1 MTVDLL
7 RANGYKSFESLE
19 VELRSLNV
27 LIGANGSGKSNFV
40 GLFRFLNRLTEGQL
54 QLYIRQAGGAES
66 FLHYGS
72 KRTKR
77 ISIAIKMGRNEYR
90 VSLLPTVDNA
100 LVFERETTLFDGDY
114 VPDPIVKNLGS
125 GQPESNLTSAASR
138 GNRVASHTLDRLQGL
153 RVYHFHDTSEF
164 ALVKRPG
171 SLNDNLFLRSDASNL
186 AAFLFLMQQT
196 NRSHYDFIRETIK
209 MMAPFFDDFLLRPM
223 PDKPDQIQLEWRERN
238 SDYPFLAHQ
247 LSDGTLRFICLAVL
261 LLQPKPPSTILLDE
275 PELGLHPYAIQLLAG
290 LLQSASKRTQL
301 IVATQSAALVS
312 EFQPEDLLVLDRVD
326 STSRI
331 TRPTSDQL
339 SAWMD
344 EYSLG
349 EIWEKNIIGG
359 RPTS

>member
-1 MTVDLL
+1 
-7 RANGYKSFESLE
+7 
-19 VELRSLNV
+19 
-27 LIGANGSGKSNFV
+27 
-40 GLFRFLNRLTEGQL
+40 
-54 QLYIRQAGGAES
+54 
-66 FLHYGS
+66 
-72 KRTKR
+72 
-77 ISIAIKMGRNEYR
+77 
-90 VSLLPTVDNA
+90 
-100 LVFERETTLFDGDY
+100 
-114 VPDPIVKNLGS
+114 
-125 GQPESNLTSAASR
+125 
-138 GNRVASHTLDRLQGL
+138 
-153 RVYHFHDTSEF
+153 
-164 ALVKRPG
+164 
-171 SLNDNLFLRSDASNL
+171 
-186 AAFLFLMQQT
+186 
-196 NRSHYDFIRETIK
+196 
-209 MMAPFFDDFLLRPM
+209 M